1 MTKGKLKKIEIGI
14 EKRPDIFENQ
24 VNSKSVFLALGSNLD
39 SKFGSKLKNLEI
51 AQLLIISEN
60 IDIIDRSSYYE
71 TLSYP
76 NKEEPKFV
84 NCVIKINTKLT
95 PMNLLN
101 LILNIE
107 KKIGRTRKKIKK
119 NEPRVCDIDIIDYK
133 GKLIRSTNNS
143 NLTIPHKFLHQRHF
157 VLIPL
162 AEICPGWIHP
172 KFGTKIDFML
182 NKLNTADLNS
192 VKKICNE

>member
-1 MTKGKLKKIEIGI
+1 M
-14 EKRPDIFENQ
+14 
-24 VNSKSVFLALGSNLD
+24 ALGSNLN
-39 SKFGSKLKNLEI
+39 SEFGSRLKNLEV
-51 AQLLIISEN
+51 AQLLILSKN
-60 IDIIDRSSYYE
+60 INIIDRSSYYE

-101 LILNIE
+101 RILNIE

-119 NEPRVCDIDIIDYK
+119 NKPRVCDIDIIDYK

-182 NKLNTADLNS
+182 NKLNTADLNTI
-192 VKKICNE
+192 KKI